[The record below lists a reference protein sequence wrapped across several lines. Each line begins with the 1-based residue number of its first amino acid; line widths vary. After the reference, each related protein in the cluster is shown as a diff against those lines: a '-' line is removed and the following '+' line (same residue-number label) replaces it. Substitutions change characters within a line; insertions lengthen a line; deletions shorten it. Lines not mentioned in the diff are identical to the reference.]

1 MFVSSR
7 QGTYCRYYDRRK
19 CGRFIPALLEIAS
32 SARCSRVTRGMRCLH
47 VRLDKFLAHAQL
59 DGLLAV
65 EYSRLRNSPSTQM
78 CEPFLKAAAYA
89 PSLPQSWMRC
99 YSVRSCLFDHAP
111 SRGRSSFIQEE

>member
-7 QGTYCRYYDRRK
+7 QGTYCRYYDR
-19 CGRFIPALLEIAS
+19 GRFIPALLEIAS

-99 YSVRSCLFDHAP
+99 HSVRSCLFDRAP
-111 SRGRSSFIQEE
+111 SRGRSSFI

>member
-1 MFVSSR
+1 VFVSSR

-19 CGRFIPALLEIAS
+19 WGRFTPALLEIAS

-59 DGLLAV
+59 DGLLAFYADV
-65 EYSRLRNSPSTQM
+65 RA
-78 CEPFLKAAAYA
+78 FLKAAAYA